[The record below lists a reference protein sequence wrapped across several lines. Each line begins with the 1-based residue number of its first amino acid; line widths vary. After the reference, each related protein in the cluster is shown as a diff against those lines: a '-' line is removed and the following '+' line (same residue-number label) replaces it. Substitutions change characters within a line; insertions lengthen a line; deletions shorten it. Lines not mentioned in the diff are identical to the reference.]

1 MLGLVR
7 TPAADPLSG
16 VISVLS
22 SVKLGHAGRVEMAT
36 TLLTACHRCKRTR
49 PRYAKGL
56 CRSCYGLRLYYA
68 RQGRPLPPYRARVR
82 RCRGCGE
89 IIRRKG
95 DVYCEDD
102 CRDQTAQRRRLRRAA
117 RKLGPWRAWFG
128 ALPARERAVLEGR
141 LAGETHRVI
150 GEAHGRTR
158 QYSQQVE
165 RSAFRTLRNTA
176 RTARV
181 RASEDPPNS
190 MFPA

>member
-1 MLGLVR
+1 
-7 TPAADPLSG
+7 
-16 VISVLS
+16 
-22 SVKLGHAGRVEMAT
+22 MAT

-89 IIRRKG
+89 IIRRK
-95 DVYCEDD
+95 DD

-176 RTARV
+176 
-181 RASEDPPNS
+181 
-190 MFPA
+190 